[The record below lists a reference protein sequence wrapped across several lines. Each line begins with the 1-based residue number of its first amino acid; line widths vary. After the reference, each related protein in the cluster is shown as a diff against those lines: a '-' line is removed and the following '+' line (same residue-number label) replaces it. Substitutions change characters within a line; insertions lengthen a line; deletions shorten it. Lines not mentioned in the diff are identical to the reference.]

1 MVALGTD
8 TNDNVLKYRLNK
20 EEGFLSSLFMSNPC
34 RPSIIRT
41 HSGFNFTTPP
51 TINLKTIFVTLPP
64 WEYDIEQSRTIFDA
78 VKELFPNNNV
88 MLKFDGI
95 TIESMMEDDLK

>member
-1 MVALGTD
+1 MS
-8 TNDNVLKYRLNK
+8 KEMNK
-20 EEGFLSSLFMSNPC
+20 IEIQNHIKITTFKPQEGE
-34 RPSIIRT
+34 T
-41 HSGFNFTTPP
+41 V
-51 TINLKTIFVTLPP
+51 FVTLPP

-95 TIESMMEDDLK
+95 TIESTMEDNSK